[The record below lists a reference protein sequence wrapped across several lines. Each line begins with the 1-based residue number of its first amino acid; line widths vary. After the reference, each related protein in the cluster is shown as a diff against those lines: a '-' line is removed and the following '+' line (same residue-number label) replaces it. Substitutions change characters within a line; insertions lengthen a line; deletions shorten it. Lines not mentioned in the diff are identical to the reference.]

1 MILVDANQDIWE
13 RRWFVLQRYGRE
25 ILSSRV
31 SGVYTPPRPYLHVY
45 KRSNEVEEITVISL
59 DGVNVECN
67 PDMESLLGVS
77 TDRLLFFRVCDI
89 NIPKETVYLYTFYLL
104 ELARTGSAEPQGTTG
119 MDH

>member
-13 RRWFVLQRYGRE
+13 RRWFVLQRCGRE
-25 ILSSRV
+25 LSSRV
-31 SGVYTPPRPYLHVY
+31 SGVHTPPRPYLHVY

-77 TDRLLFFRVCDI
+77 TDRFLFCVCDI
-89 NIPKETVYLYTFYLL
+89 NIPKETVHLYTFYLL
-104 ELARTGSAEPQGTTG
+104 KLARTGSTEPQGTTG